1 MEISRH
7 IVSRFINHAC
17 YLIGRSKK
25 SASLIIVE
33 PEQHSKTYHLQQD
46 EKEPI
51 VVFQKE
57 IQQIS
62 HKLQMLVVVFNNNN
76 HVIQSEAKNLK
87 NIHAYVFE
95 ILPPFSRLNDNMC
108 RFIILSLSH
117 QE

>member
-1 MEISRH
+1 MCEF
-7 IVSRFINHAC
+7 SRFINHAC

-33 PEQHSKTYHLQQD
+33 PEQQSKTYHLQQD

-76 HVIQSEAKNLK
+76 HDIQSEAKNLK

-95 ILPPFSRLNDNMC
+95 ILPPFGRLNDNMC